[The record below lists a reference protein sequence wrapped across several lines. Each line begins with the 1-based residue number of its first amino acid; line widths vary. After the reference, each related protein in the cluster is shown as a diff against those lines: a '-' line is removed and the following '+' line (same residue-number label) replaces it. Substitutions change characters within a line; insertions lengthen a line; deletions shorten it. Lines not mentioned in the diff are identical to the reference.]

1 MNFLIDVDLKD
12 IKILSHTDGESKMT
26 KLFFKL
32 KFLIF
37 TKIIDS
43 IFLLPC
49 GKFSIDNQ
57 YSDILLTSMLNAFH
71 PREHGHDRT
80 TGISH

>member
-32 KFLIF
+32 KFPIF

-43 IFLLPC
+43 FFYFRVVNFL
-49 GKFSIDNQ
+49 STTN
-57 YSDILLTSMLNAFH
+57 IL
-71 PREHGHDRT
+71 
-80 TGISH
+80 ISCLRRC